1 MADLR
6 DKDNSRDMIAE
17 KMRMMKSKAV
27 NLSINSRNGLN

>member
-6 DKDNSRDMIAE
+6 DKDNSRDLIAE

-27 NLSINSRNGLN
+27 NLSINSRHGLN